1 MGRLEGKM
9 FDRDNWQEI
18 YATIKKNKLRTFLT
32 SLGVGWGIF
41 MLVIMLGA
49 GNGLKNGVMND
60 FKGTATNSFFMWT
73 QKTTKPYKGMKPG
86 RYYNFN
92 NGDVIALNQLKELS
106 VVSPQN
112 QLGGWRGGNSVMR
125 GLKTGNYEVGGV
137 YPNIAK
143 VSAVKITSGRFLNE
157 NDIRE
162 KRKVCVIGS
171 RVREE
176 LFKAFENPLSQYI
189 RINGVY
195 FKVIGTTV
203 PMSNGGEARQESQRI
218 VVPFTTFQNAFNY
231 GDVVGWLAISSA
243 PSIAASQAQEKVMAI
258 IKERHKIAPEDM
270 QAIGS
275 WNMEEQFNKM
285 NGLFIGI
292 NMLVWFVGIGTL
304 IAGVIGISNIMLIIV
319 KERTKEIGVKRA
331 LGATPFSV
339 TSQIILE
346 SVFLTSLA
354 GYFGLVIGI
363 FLLEAV
369 NKAIGAEVPMFNNPT
384 VDINVAIVSLSVL
397 IVCGALAG
405 LIPARRA
412 VSVHPVE
419 ALRAE

>member
-1 MGRLEGKM
+1 M

-18 YATIKKNKLRTFLT
+18 YATIKKNKLRTLLT

-92 NGDVIALNQLKELS
+92 NGDAKALSQLNELA

-112 QLGGWRGGNSVMR
+112 QLGGWRGGNSVVR
-125 GLKTGNYEVGGV
+125 GLKTGNYEVSGI
-137 YPNIAK
+137 YPNLAK
-143 VSAVKITSGRFLNE
+143 IQMVKIVSGRFLNE

-162 KRKVCVIGS
+162 KRKVCVIGT
-171 RVREE
+171 RVKEE
-176 LFKAFENPLSQYI
+176 LFKPNENPLGEYI

-203 PMSNGGEARQESQRI
+203 PTSSGNEARNEGQRI
-218 VVPFTTFQNAFNY
+218 VLPFTTFQNAFNY
-231 GDVVGWLAISSA
+231 GDVVGWFAISSA
-243 PSIAASQAQEKVMAI
+243 PNIPAAQAEEKVRAI
-258 IKERHKIAPEDM
+258 IRERHKIAPDDE
-270 QAIGS
+270 QAIGH
-275 WNMEEQFNKM
+275 WNMEVQYKKM
-285 NGLFIGI
+285 NGLFDGI
-292 NMLVWFVGIGTL
+292 NMLIWFVGIGTL
-304 IAGVIGISNIMLIIV
+304 IAGVIGISNIMLIVV

-331 LGATPFSV
+331 LGATPFTIV
-339 TSQIILE
+339 SQIITE
-346 SVFLTSLA
+346 SVFLTALS

-363 FLLEAV
+363 LLLEAV
-369 NKAIGAEVPMFNNPT
+369 NAAIGQEVPMFNNPT
-384 VDINVAIVSLSVL
+384 VDINVAVTSLIVL
-397 IVCGALAG
+397 IISGAFAG
-405 LIPARRA
+405 LIPATKA
-412 VSVHPVE
+412 VSVLPVE
-419 ALRAE
+419 ALRAT